1 MRPMIAV
8 SEEVRGALEGGR
20 PVVALESTLIAH
32 GLPFPQN
39 LETARELEATV
50 RAGSAVPATIAVI
63 EGIAR
68 IGLDEATLERLA
80 RPGAGVAKAGAAD
93 LAALAVQ
100 HRDAATTVSA
110 TCALAARVGIK
121 LFATGGIGGV
131 HQGDPSDVSSDLYT
145 LARTPIAV
153 VSSGA
158 KAILDLR
165 RTLETLETFG
175 VLVIGYKTD
184 EFPAFYSRSSGLPI
198 EHRMYRPVDVA
209 QALLTRFGLRQGG
222 VLIANPVP
230 AEAEIPV
237 KQLEHW
243 IDVAHA
249 DAERVAVRG
258 KDLTP
263 FLLARL
269 AGLSGGLTV
278 AANRALVL
286 SNAQLAAQIAC
297 ALSLE
302 LTTAVHPR
310 LEEQES

>member
-1 MRPMIAV
+1 MIAV
-8 SEEVRGALEGGR
+8 SEEVRDALAGGR

-39 LETARELEATV
+39 LDTAHELEAAV
-50 RAGSAVPATIAVI
+50 RAGGAVPATVAVV
-63 EGIAR
+63 EGAAR
-68 IGLDEATLERLA
+68 IGLDAPTLERLA

-110 TCALAARVGIK
+110 TCALAARAGIK

-131 HQGDPSDVSSDLYT
+131 HLGDPSDVSSDLYT

-175 VLVIGYKTD
+175 VLVIGFKTD
-184 EFPAFYSRSSGLPI
+184 DFPAFYSRSSGLPI

-230 AEAEIPV
+230 AEAEIPPA
-237 KQLEHW
+237 QIDEW
-243 IDVAHA
+243 IDVARS
-249 DAERVAVRG
+249 DAERVGVRG

-269 AGLSGGLTV
+269 AGLSGGRTV
-278 AANRALVL
+278 AANRALAL
-286 SNAQLAAQIAC
+286 SNAQLAAQIAS
-297 ALSLE
+297 ALALE
-302 LTTAVHPR
+302 VTTAVHPR
-310 LEEQES
+310 LEHEEP

>member
-1 MRPMIAV
+1 MIAV
-8 SEEVRGALEGGR
+8 SEEVREALETGR
-20 PVVALESTLIAH
+20 AVVALESTLIAH
-32 GLPFPQN
+32 GLPFPEN
-39 LETARELEATV
+39 LETARALEAAV
-50 RAGSAVPATIAVI
+50 RAAGAVPATIAVI
-63 EGIAR
+63 EGVAR
-68 IGLDEATLERLA
+68 IGLDAATLERLA

-110 TCALAARVGIK
+110 TCALAARAGIK

-184 EFPAFYSRSSGLPI
+184 EFPAFYSRHSGLPI

-222 VLIANPVP
+222 VLVANPVP
-230 AEAEIPV
+230 PEAEIPPE
-237 KQLEHW
+237 QIAEW
-243 IDVAHA
+243 IDVASA
-249 DAERVAVRG
+249 DAERVGVRG

-269 AGLSGGLTV
+269 AGLSGGRTV
-278 AANRALVL
+278 AANRALAL
-286 SNAQLAAQIAC
+286 SNAQLAAQIAT
-297 ALSLE
+297 ALALE

-310 LEEQES
+310 LEQQEP